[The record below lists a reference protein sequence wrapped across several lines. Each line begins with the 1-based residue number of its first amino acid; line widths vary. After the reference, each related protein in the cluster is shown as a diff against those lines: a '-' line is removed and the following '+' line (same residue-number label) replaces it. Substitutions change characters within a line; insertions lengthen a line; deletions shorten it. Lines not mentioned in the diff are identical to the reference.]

1 MTNPT
6 EQDRRAAYTAG
17 LRQLADIL
25 DAHPEVPLPYEGTGK
40 SLGKRISFYYL
51 GDKDPRAALA
61 AARRA
66 FGVPMEKNDSIDSSF
81 SLTGSLAG
89 LHFALTAERE
99 AVCERVV
106 VGTREVEVEEA
117 DPAAVAALPKVK
129 RTVTVEDVEWRCT
142 PLLAADETPD
152 DEQCKCGFR
161 APELGPHPACPIH
174 GEPEAVTA

>member
-106 VGTREVEVEEA
+106 VGTREVEVE
-117 DPAAVAALPKVK
+117 
-129 RTVTVEDVEWRCT
+129 DVEWRCT